1 MKKCQW
7 IEPTTKTAAGSAA
20 IRDPRRR
27 GWVYLWTTVSVGLA
41 MLAASLGAWLLPH
54 ANLSLLYLTAVL
66 AVAARW
72 GLWPSLYA
80 ALLGFLAFNFF
91 NTPPYYTWAVHDE
104 GDVATLAFFLL
115 MAAIAGSLAARMHGA
130 MAESR
135 AALHRLSNLHEFS
148 GRMAAA
154 VGREDIVR
162 AVVDSLE
169 RVLDVSAVVLVPEGQ
184 DGLVPAACSP
194 AVAEQIPVEQ
204 AHRVWAHAGR
214 ERREGG
220 WYFIPLTTGRGTV
233 GLVSVRITDASREQM
248 ELARG
253 LCGQA
258 AVALER
264 AVLAAELEQ
273 ERLKAETE
281 QLRSALLSSVSHD
294 LRTPLAS
301 IIGAATSLI
310 EYGGSFS
317 AENRRALMETVL
329 QESQRLDRYVQNL
342 LDMTRLDQGRMP
354 LQRDWV
360 DLNDLVSAA
369 QGRLQG
375 ELEGLRVEV
384 AVANDVPLLYVHG
397 ALIEQVLVNILDNAA
412 RFSPPGGVIRIEA
425 AAENGDVVIDISDQ
439 GPGIPAEAREKVFD
453 MFYSARQGDRQ
464 GQGTGLGLAICKGLV
479 TAHGG
484 SIETLGNTDGEGTR
498 IRVRLPAL
506 SREQVG

>member
-1 MKKCQW
+1 M
-7 IEPTTKTAAGSAA
+7 ETGGNPAAGPASV
-20 IRDPRRR
+20 RPPRR
-27 GWVYLWTTVSVGLA
+27 GGLVYLWTTLSVALA
-41 MLAASLGAWLLPH
+41 TVAASLGAWLLPH

-66 AVAARW
+66 VVAARW

-91 NTPPYYTWAVHDE
+91 NTPPYYTWTVHDE
-104 GDVATLAFFLL
+104 ADVATLVFFLL
-115 MAAIAGSLAARMHGA
+115 MAAIAGSLAARMHRA

-135 AALHRLSNLHEFS
+135 AALHRLSNLREFS

-154 VGREDIVR
+154 LGREDIVR

-169 RVLDVSAVVLVPEGQ
+169 RMLDVSAVVLVPEEQ
-184 DGLVPAACSP
+184 DGLAPAAYSP
-194 AVAEQIPVEQ
+194 AAAERVPVEQ
-204 AHRVWAHAGR
+204 ARRAWAYAGR
-214 ERREGG
+214 ECREGG
-220 WYFIPLTTGRGTV
+220 WYFIPLTTGQGTV
-233 GLVSVRITDASREQM
+233 GLVGVHNTDASREQM

-369 QGRLQG
+369 QGRLHS

-384 AVANDVPLLYVHG
+384 AIADDLPLLYVHG
-397 ALIEQVLVNILDNAA
+397 ALIEQVLVNILDNAV
-412 RFSPPGGVIRIEA
+412 RFSPSDGVIRIDA
-425 AAENGDVVIDISDQ
+425 AAENGGVVVDISDQ
-439 GPGIPAEAREKVFD
+439 GPGIPEEARGKVFD
-453 MFYSARQGDRQ
+453 MFFSARQGDRQ
-464 GQGTGLGLAICKGLV
+464 SQGTGLGLAICKGLV
-479 TAHGG
+479 AAHGG
-484 SIETLGNTDGEGTR
+484 NIEALGNAGGNGTR